1 MAKFIRVIPWLDEKV
16 FNNQLSKLEKRQ
28 GKINVDID
36 NSGINKATQGINR
49 LNNASNNTNTIFSKL
64 KNTLKDTFSHGKL
77 AMTGYL
83 LALYEINKAG

>member
-28 GKINVDID
+28 GKIKVDID
-36 NSGINKATQGINR
+36 DSDINKVTQGINR

-64 KNTLKDTFSHGKL
+64 
-77 AMTGYL
+77 
-83 LALYEINKAG
+83 